1 MSMKRKIIFIFIIII
16 VGILSFLV
24 TYKVANED
32 KIVIKKNEIAV
43 PQEFVLNP
51 SLQILSANVEGTLAE
66 KADDYFILEAD
77 GHRVKIFIEPR
88 GLTSFLLSSDM
99 TKYID
104 YDELKVGDTLKG
116 GVSIVV
122 SEESTIG
129 MTGERKRG
137 DIIAHNFV
145 VKNR

>member
-1 MSMKRKIIFIFIIII
+1 MKRKLLFIFIISI

-24 TYKVANED
+24 TYKVTN
-32 KIVIKKNEIAV
+32 KNQILIKKNEITV

-51 SLQILSANVEGTLAE
+51 SQQILSANVEGTLAE

>member
-77 GHRVKIFIEPR
+77 VHRVKIFIEPR
-88 GLTSFLLSSDM
+88 GLTSFL
-99 TKYID
+99 
-104 YDELKVGDTLKG
+104 TLCPSASNIK
-116 GVSIVV
+116 
-122 SEESTIG
+122 
-129 MTGERKRG
+129 
-137 DIIAHNFV
+137 
-145 VKNR
+145 